1 METLDA
7 DSNPVPILMAGAPCI
22 FRLHYTAAMAID
34 QAVFGI
40 GFLHESGVNVAG
52 PNSGRTGARPV
63 PQGDGYVD
71 FVVPELLLQ
80 PATYEVSTAIVD
92 RGHTYDYADREFD
105 VRVRATG
112 EQEPGLTRMPGAW
125 IGPVFESP
133 SGITPLG
140 STGRDG
146 LAER

>member
-22 FRLHYTAAMAID
+22 FRLHYTAATAID
-34 QAVFGI
+34 RAVFGI

-80 PATYEVSTAIVD
+80 PATYQVSTAIVD

-112 EQEPGLTRMPGAW
+112 EQEPGLTRMPGRMDRADRHPV
-125 IGPVFESP
+125 GP
-133 SGITPLG
+133 
-140 STGRDG
+140 GRDSTC
-146 LAER
+146 